1 MSNVLVK
8 IEKAVPTDI
17 FELPQIKLRV
27 DELFDEMKGDIRA
40 RFDEVKAFITKT
52 ERDKERYGMISYDEI
67 VDSFKIYFYKS
78 ILNEVVEITFTQ
90 SGKYN
95 VMENILEVLSD
106 QKLKDAVFG
115 KQMIDAFGM
124 AIRKIPSDS
133 GLVKTLHGST
143 MLLLEKEFLGKS
155 FFTMSMK
162 N

>member
-106 QKLKDAVFG
+106 KKLKDAVFG
-115 KQMIDAFGM
+115 KQLIDAFGM
-124 AIRKIPSDS
+124 AIRKIPSSS

>member
-17 FELPQIKLRV
+17 FQLPQIKLRV

-67 VDSFKIYFYKS
+67 VDFFKIYFYKS

-95 VMENILEVLSD
+95 VMENILEVLSVP
-106 QKLKDAVFG
+106 KLKEAVFG

-124 AIRKIPSDS
+124 AIRKIPS
-133 GLVKTLHGST
+133 HGST
-143 MLLLEKEFLGKS
+143 ILLLEKEFLGKS
-155 FFTMSMK
+155 FFNISMK